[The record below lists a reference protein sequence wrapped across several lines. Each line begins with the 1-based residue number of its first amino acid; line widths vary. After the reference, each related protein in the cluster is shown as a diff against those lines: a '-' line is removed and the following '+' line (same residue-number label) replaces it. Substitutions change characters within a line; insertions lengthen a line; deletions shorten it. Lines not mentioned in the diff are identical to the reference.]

1 MARSC
6 RSRLP
11 LLAALLAAVLAGCY
25 VPSAGRR
32 SAQILERGW
41 DPDERGALM
50 IVTGPVSLVHATLD
64 FTVHALVPLD
74 YDGYFLVDRREPP
87 VQWFRRYGGP
97 MRPLA
102 DVSILC
108 HVERATF
115 VEAIRD
121 EGGAEWRAARN
132 ENWQFPKC
140 IEVLPGRYEL
150 AVSYLKRSSEDAR
163 DAKTTS
169 HVESTE
175 PSTVRWTAE
184 AGGAY
189 LLRAL
194 FGEPK
199 PAPGPTPRS
208 RLSRSQS
215 LGTSW
220 LNLEVSDWLAEIER
234 VPSWQAFGEPVLEHR
249 AAWARYESVR
259 R

>member
-1 MARSC
+1 MPLFRAAW
-6 RSRLP
+6 L
-11 LLAALLAAVLAGCY
+11 LLAVAVLAGCY

-32 SAQILERGW
+32 AGRILEQGW
-41 DPDERGALM
+41 SPDRRGALV
-50 IVTGPVSLVHATLD
+50 IVTGPVSLVHASLD
-64 FTVHALVPLD
+64 FAVHALVPLD
-74 YDGYFLVDRREPP
+74 YDGYFLVDRREPE

-97 MRPLA
+97 MRPLE
-102 DVSILC
+102 DVSVLC
-108 HVERATF
+108 HAERATF

-121 EGGAEWRAARN
+121 EGGSEWRAARA

-150 AVSYLKRSSEDAR
+150 AVSYLLRRTEDAR
-163 DAKTTS
+163 DEKTTR

-175 PSTVRWTAE
+175 PSTVPWNAE
-184 AGGAY
+184 PGGAY
-189 LLRAL
+189 LLRAV
-194 FGEPK
+194 FGEAK

-208 RLSRSQS
+208 RVSRSQS

-220 LNLEVSDWLAEIER
+220 LTLEVSDFYAEIDR
-234 VPSWQAFGEPVLEHR
+234 VDSWEAFGEPVLEHR